1 MESINFLVLSLLYV
15 EKLEEFNVIFLLQ
28 FGSPGANLGQEVDL
42 IAENA
47 FQLKFIQI
55 GSVLR
60 GLLGK
65 ELRGLH

>member
-1 MESINFLVLSLLYV
+1 VESIDFLVLSLLYV

-65 ELRGLH
+65 EL

>member
-1 MESINFLVLSLLYV
+1 VESINFLVLSLLYV
-15 EKLEEFNVIFLLQ
+15 EKLEKFNVIFLLQ
-28 FGSPGANLGQEVDL
+28 SGSPGANLGQEVDL

-65 ELRGLH
+65 EL

>member
-1 MESINFLVLSLLYV
+1 MESIDFLVLSLLYV

-65 ELRGLH
+65 EL